1 MGESAKKIMILD
13 GNSIV
18 NRAFFGI
25 HMLNAPDGTPTNGV
39 YGFAAILQRLLEL
52 ETPDAVCV
60 TFDVHAP
67 TFRHQMSAAYKA
79 QRKPMPEELRT
90 QIPIL
95 KEFLD
100 AMGIRRYELAGWEAD
115 DLLGTMAAACERA
128 GWDCRLVTGDKD
140 AFQLITDT
148 THVVHIKTR
157 MGQTETVEYDPDRF
171 RAEYGMEPARMV
183 DLKALMG
190 DSSDNIPGVPGIGEK
205 TALDLLHRFGTLEG
219 VYENLQDGSVKAGQR
234 KKLAEGVQ
242 SARLSYALATIRR
255 DAPIGFDPAENLWQL
270 RSSGTLYELCRRL
283 GFGRFIE
290 RWGLEPGE
298 GGSETDGPALPHVAG
313 DAQAALAAVRAAQV
327 VAVTVMDGLD
337 GLSLCDGKTVYD
349 VDWAGGGEGYNAL
362 LRTVFSPEI
371 KKLGHHVKELMGLL
385 LAEGL
390 STEGFLFDTALAGYL
405 LDAIASDYSL
415 PKLAARY
422 LGRELDGAEAVY
434 ALYGVLP
441 GKLRELGL
449 GELYDKVELPLCPVL
464 AQMERTGFLVDRK
477 ALYDFGQELSAG
489 IAELQEQIWAA
500 AGGGQF
506 NINSPKQLGDVLF
519 ERLGLPGG
527 KRYARG
533 WTTNAD
539 VLERLR
545 DKHPIVPLVLEYR
558 EMTKLKSTYTDGL
571 QKAIGPDG
579 RIHTTFQMTVTDT
592 GRLSSRDPNLQ
603 NIPVRRKLGA
613 GIRRMFVSGPGNVLV
628 DADYSQIELRLLA
641 HISGDRA
648 MQEAF
653 LSGEDFH
660 AVTAS
665 QVFGLPLDQ
674 VTHELRGRA
683 KAVNFGI
690 VYGISPYSLAQDIGV
705 SQAEAKLYI
714 DTYLAKYHGVREY
727 MDSTIAQ
734 AKEQGYVTT
743 LFGRRRAVPELKA
756 SNYSLRSFGERVAR
770 NMPIQGTA
778 ADVIKLA
785 MIRVHDRLAR
795 ELPQA
800 KLLLQV
806 HDELIVECP
815 EQLAERAAAI
825 LKEEMESA
833 VSYAVPLI
841 VDAGIGRS
849 WADAH

>member
-1 MGESAKKIMILD
+1 MGEAAKKIMVLD

-39 YGFAAILQRLLEL
+39 YGFIAILQRLLEL
-52 ETPDAVCV
+52 ESPEAVCV

-67 TFRHQMSAAYKA
+67 TFRHEMSADYKA
-79 QRKPMPEELRT
+79 TRKPMPEELRT
-90 QIPIL
+90 QIPLL
-95 KEFLD
+95 KELLD

-115 DLLGTMAAACERA
+115 DLLGTMAAVCEKA

-140 AFQLITDT
+140 AFQLITDA

-157 MGQTETVEYDPDRF
+157 MGQTETIEYDPARF
-171 RAEYGMEPARMV
+171 REEYGLEPVGMV

-205 TALDLLHRFGTLEG
+205 TALDLLHRFGSLDG
-219 VYENLQDGSVKAGQR
+219 VYENLDDPSIKAGQK
-234 KKLAEGVQ
+234 KKLEEGAG
-242 SARLSYALATIRR
+242 SARLSYTLATIRR
-255 DAPIGFDPAENLWQL
+255 DAPIEFDPADALWTL
-270 RSSGTLYELCRRL
+270 RPSGALYALCRRL

-290 RWGLEPGE
+290 RWGLTPDEN
-298 GGSETDGPALPHVAG
+298 SQQTTAPALPHVAG
-313 DAQAALAAVRAAQV
+313 DASAALAAVRTAEV
-327 VAVTVMDGLD
+327 VAVVTHDGLD

-349 VDWAGGGEGYNAL
+349 LDWSSGGEGYNEL

-371 KKLGHHVKELMGLL
+371 KKIGHHIKELMALL

-390 STEGFLFDTALAGYL
+390 STEGFQFDTALAGYL
-405 LDAIASDYSL
+405 LDALASDYAL
-415 PKLAARY
+415 EKLAVRY

-434 ALYGVLP
+434 ALYAVLP
-441 GKLRELGL
+441 GKLDALGMH
-449 GELYDKVELPLCPVL
+449 GLYYEIELPLCPVL
-464 AQMERTGFLVDRK
+464 AEMERTGFLADRK
-477 ALYDFGQELSAG
+477 ALYDFGQELSGG
-489 IAELQEQIWAA
+489 IAELQQRIWDA
-500 AGGGQF
+500 AGCQF

-519 ERLGLPGG
+519 EQLKLPGG

-533 WTTNAD
+533 WSTNAD
-539 VLERLR
+539 VLDRLK

-613 GIRRMFVSGPGNVLV
+613 GIRRMFVAGPGNVLV

-641 HISGDRA
+641 HISGDETMR
-648 MQEAF
+648 EAF
-653 LSGEDFH
+653 LSGEDIH

-674 VTHELRGRA
+674 VTHEIRGRA

-690 VYGISPYSLAQDIGV
+690 VYGISAFSLAQDIGV
-705 SQAEAKLYI
+705 TQAEAKQYI
-714 DTYLAKYHGVREY
+714 DAYLAKYHGIREY
-727 MDSTIAQ
+727 MENTIAQ
-734 AKEQGYVTT
+734 ARERGYVST
-743 LFGRRRAVPELKA
+743 LFGRRRAMPELTA
-756 SNYSLRSFGERVAR
+756 SNYNLRAFGERVAR

-778 ADVIKLA
+778 ADIIKLA
-785 MIRVHDRLAR
+785 MIRVHARLSK
-795 ELPQA
+795 ELPEA

-815 EQLAERAAAI
+815 QALADKAAAI
-825 LKEEMESA
+825 LKEEMEHTADYS
-833 VSYAVPLI
+833 VPLTA
-841 VDAGIGRS
+841 DAHAGHS